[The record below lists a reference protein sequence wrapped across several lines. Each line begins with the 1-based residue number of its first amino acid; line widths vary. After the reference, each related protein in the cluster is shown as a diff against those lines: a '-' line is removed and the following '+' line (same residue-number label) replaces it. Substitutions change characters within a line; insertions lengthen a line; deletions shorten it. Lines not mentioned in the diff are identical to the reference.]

1 VFVQANF
8 GDRRELTVA
17 GVPVGAALADDDPIG
32 EHYAPPGAGSIVAIV
47 ATDAPLLPGQCA
59 ALARRVTSG
68 IARTGTA
75 GSHFSGDLFLALST
89 GNAGAFTPGHETFQ
103 HTGTD
108 RLATL
113 RFVPWG
119 AMDPFFTAVVEATEE
134 AILDSIVANEE
145 MVGYRG
151 HRSPALPRDRLVALL
166 DARLVR

>member
-1 VFVQANF
+1 
-8 GDRRELTVA
+8 
-17 GVPVGAALADDDPIG
+17 
-32 EHYAPPGAGSIVAIV
+32 VAIV

-145 MVGYRG
+145 MVGYQG

-166 DARLVR
+166 DARRVR